1 MQLLLPRWTN
11 VDKSSPQGRLFYIIR
26 ADGPIYLFC
35 STGVEIFVA
44 IFMIEKKSF

>member
-26 ADGPIYLFC
+26 RADGPIYLFC
-35 STGVEIFVA
+35 STGVEIFVYL
-44 IFMIEKKSF
+44 